1 MGKKYPH
8 HARNPN
14 VVVPLDPRLLIDLLY
29 RGVGGEFEG
38 EIRAAHAEGLTP
50 FEREC
55 EPDAYSCSDSFR
67 RDYLLAS
74 MFSKF
79 DDRKSSNEKVQ
90 AAMGKFFLA
99 EDRCSDTNTR
109 LYSSA
114 DIKIKPFTSARDV
127 LYVARRK
134 IAGLLGRFSWDEAER
149 GFGFGPGATTRLRR
163 DRSTLVHKISG
174 RPEATFN
181 NADLARAVLR
191 RNRLWEELALSESN
205 GEGPIKLVRAN
216 RVTTVPK
223 NAKTDRVIAI
233 EPDLNIY
240 VQKGIGA
247 AIRNRLRRVGMDLN
261 DQSINQRLAWFG
273 SVTGKL
279 ATVDL
284 SMASDTVSKAIV
296 EELLPSD
303 WLEALEQ
310 CRSPFGVLPSGREIL
325 YRKFSSMG
333 NGYTFELESL
343 IFWALCSAL
352 ADLSGEMDA
361 TIGVYGD
368 DLIVPVGIYADLE
381 RLLEYCGFSF
391 NRKKSFSRGPFR
403 ESCGK
408 HYFRGRDVTPFFV
421 RKQPR
426 SLIDVFLLHN
436 NVVRWSNRGA
446 HRCSGAGGLVERF
459 CREVRDIVPSSWRK
473 PRIPLNYGDGAFV
486 GAFDEATPAR
496 AGRGF
501 EGHRASV
508 LLDRVIGQRCFDEFP
523 TLAPVA
529 ASLHTLENVGVAQQR
544 PGAQRLSGVRKGGAL
559 DRLQADPEFRTA
571 QASTPYEVSDLGG
584 VPLRVPQ
591 SERSVEILYRV
602 VTRYRIQKILISR
615 WASLGPWY

>member
-1 MGKKYPH
+1 MGKKHPH

-14 VVVPLDPRLLIDLLY
+14 VVVPLDPRLFTDLLY
-29 RGVGGEFEG
+29 RGIGGKFEG
-38 EIRAAHAEGLTP
+38 ELRDAHAEGLTP

-55 EPDAYSCSDSFR
+55 DPNAYGDSDSFG
-67 RDYLLAS
+67 RDYLLSVA
-74 MFSKF
+74 FSKF
-79 DDRKSSNEKVQ
+79 DDEKSSRAKVD
-90 AAMGKFFLA
+90 AAMEKFFLA
-99 EDRCSDTNTR
+99 EDRCSDTNSR

-114 DIKIKPFTSARDV
+114 DLRLPNFKSARDV
-127 LYVARRK
+127 LYVARQK
-134 IAGLLGRFSWDEAER
+134 IAGLLGDFSWNEAER

-163 DRSTLVHKISG
+163 DRSTLLHKISG

-181 NADLARAVLR
+181 NAAAARAVLQH
-191 RNRLWEELALSESN
+191 NRLWEELALNEPG

-240 VQKGIGA
+240 IQKGIGA
-247 AIRNRLRRVGMDLN
+247 MIRHRLRRVGIDLN
-261 DQSINQRLAWFG
+261 DQTLNQRLARIG
-273 SVTGKL
+273 SITGKL

-303 WLEALEQ
+303 WLQALEQ
-310 CRSPFGVLPSGREIL
+310 CRSPFGVLPSGTEIL

-352 ADLSGEMDA
+352 TSLSGEMDA
-361 TIGVYGD
+361 VVGVYGD

-391 NRKKSFSRGPFR
+391 NRKKSFAHGPFR

-408 HYFRGRDVTPFFV
+408 HYFLGCDVSPFYV

-426 SLIDVFLLHN
+426 RLTDAFLLHN
-436 NVVRWSNRGA
+436 NVIRWSNKGA
-446 HRCSGAGGLVERF
+446 YRASGVDGLVERF
-459 CREVRDIVPSSWRK
+459 CLATRNAAPSNWRK
-473 PRIPLNYGDGAFV
+473 PRIPLHYGDGAFV
-486 GAFDEATPAR
+486 GSFDEATPAR

-501 EGHRASV
+501 EGFRATV
-508 LLDRVIGQRCFDEFP
+508 LSDRVIGRRCHSDYPSF
-523 TLAPVA
+523 APVA
-529 ASLHTLENVGVAQQR
+529 ASLFLLEKQHRGGVHR
-544 PGAQRLSGVRKGGAL
+544 R
-559 DRLQADPEFRTA
+559 
-571 QASTPYEVSDLGG
+571 LGG
-584 VPLRVPQ
+584 DSVRNWLHRHET
-591 SERSVEILYRV
+591 SGRSFQEGGKTIPSWADELPTGSRSEILELVITRTKTTKV
-602 VTRYRIQKILISR
+602 LVTQ
-615 WASLGPWY
+615 WADLGPWY